1 MPDKQLFKIGEV
13 ARMFHLSLGTLR
25 HYEKEGLLVPEYTDP
40 KTGYR
45 YYSTR
50 QFEVL
55 NTIRYLRILDL
66 PLTEIKEY
74 MQNREIPVI
83 EEKLRHQKA
92 LIQQKKREL
101 ELMERKI
108 DHRLQHI
115 ESAKNS
121 ILDEISLVTL
131 PPLRMVLIRNSLQPK
146 IYLDLEFPIRRLQEE
161 QPDSLVFLGK
171 VGIGIPKEK
180 LEQQA
185 FSQYDLVFLLLD
197 EEDEY
202 NGQVEIFPSARYAV
216 TCFRGSHTEA
226 PMHYQKLVEFLTLH
240 HFEITG
246 FSQEIT
252 LIDNAMTS
260 DPEKFVTEIR
270 IPVQDSGSLQD

>member
-1 MPDKQLFKIGEV
+1 MADKQLFKIGEV
-13 ARMFHLSLGTLR
+13 ARMYHLSLGILR
-25 HYEKEGLLVPEYTDP
+25 HYEKEGLLAPEYTDP
-40 KTGYR
+40 ETGYR

-55 NTIRYLRILDL
+55 NTIRYLRMLDL
-66 PLTEIKEY
+66 PLADIKEY
-74 MQNREIPVI
+74 MQNRKIPVI

-101 ELMERKI
+101 ELIERKI

-115 ESAKNS
+115 EDAKDS
-121 ILDEISLVTL
+121 VLDQISLVSL
-131 PPLRMVLIRNSLQPK
+131 PPLRMVRIRDSLQPK
-146 IYLDLEFPIRRLQEE
+146 TYLDLEFPIRRLQEE
-161 QPDSLVFLGK
+161 QPDALVFLGK

-180 LEQQA
+180 LEQKC

-202 NGQVEIFPSARYAV
+202 YGHVETLPSSLYAMIR
-216 TCFRGSHTEA
+216 FRGSHQEA
-226 PMHYQKLVEFLTLH
+226 PVYYQKLIDFLALH
-240 HFEITG
+240 QWEAAG

-252 LIDNAMTS
+252 LIDNGMTS
-260 DPEKFVTEIR
+260 DPEK
-270 IPVQDSGSLQD
+270 